1 MHKGFLKTAA
11 FIGALAVIL
20 GAFGAHKLKELVSE
34 SAVIT
39 FDTGVKYQ
47 MYHAIALAIVAILYQ
62 QFSKKSMKLA
72 GWFFI
77 IGILLFSGS
86 LYILT
91 VKAALV
97 LPNLSWAGPIT
108 PIGGL
113 FFVAG
118 WIAMGIGV
126 KSKPNS

>member
-1 MHKGFLKTAA
+1 MHKGFLRTASV
-11 FIGALAVIL
+11 IGALAVIL

-34 SAVIT
+34 TAIVT

-47 MYHAIALAIVAILYQ
+47 MYHALALALVAIIYSH
-62 QFSKKSMKLA
+62 FPNKWVKMA

-77 IGILLFSGS
+77 IGILLFSVS

-97 LPNLSWAGPIT
+97 LPGLQWAGPIT

-118 WIAMGIGV
+118 WLCLGLGI
-126 KSKPNS
+126 KSKP

>member
-1 MHKGFLKTAA
+1 MHKGFLRTASFLA
-11 FIGALAVIL
+11 ALAVIL

-34 SAVIT
+34 TAVVT

-47 MYHAIALAIVAILYQ
+47 MYHALALALTAFVYS
-62 QFSKKSMKLA
+62 QFPNKLVKIA

-77 IGILLFSGS
+77 IGIVLFSCS

-97 LPNLSWAGPIT
+97 LPGLSWAGPIT

-118 WIAMGIGV
+118 WICLGLGIKQKRG
-126 KSKPNS
+126 